1 MKRLRVCVLVGAL
14 AGAVP
19 AAAWPQAVCSAPHS
33 GPVVASG
40 GQVGMLSPGAGWT
53 QFNATHQRTTTL
65 FDHERDSR
73 PLILDGVATTTSVYV
88 SGAVGI
94 LPGLEVW
101 AQVPVHSLRY
111 EDNGGSRDRA
121 GIGDPRFSL
130 RMGSALFGVDAPFV
144 LRAGVKLPGSTFPV
158 DATVVPLTEG
168 QRDWE
173 LSLESWRALAGGR
186 LYVLGWAG
194 YRWREENADAA
205 RRPGDEL
212 FGHVALGGPI
222 GSRLHL
228 DLGAD
233 VLRGASPQQ
242 QGILLRGARRE
253 LVQLQSTLGVD
264 VGPGR
269 LGLSA
274 QVPLRGR
281 NLPASPG
288 FSLGYLLMWGGP

>member
-1 MKRLRVCVLVGAL
+1 MRGTGVCVLVGAL
-14 AGAVP
+14 AGGVP
-19 AAAWPQAVCSAPHS
+19 AAAWSQAVCSAPHS

-40 GQVGMLSPGAGWT
+40 GQVGMLPPGAGWA
-53 QFNATHQRTTTL
+53 QLNAAHQRTTTF

-73 PLILDGVATTTSVYV
+73 PLILDGVATTTSLYV
-88 SGAVGI
+88 SGAVG
-94 LPGLEVW
+94 LVRGLEFW
-101 AQVPVHSLRY
+101 AQVPLHILRY
-111 EDNGGSRDRA
+111 EDNGGSRDRS

-130 RMGSALFGVDAPFV
+130 RMGSALFGADAPFV

-158 DATVVPLTEG
+158 DATVIPLTEG

-173 LSLESWRALAGGR
+173 LSLESWRGLPGSL
-186 LYVLGWAG
+186 LYVLGWVG
-194 YRWREENADAA
+194 YRWREENGDAA

-222 GSRLHL
+222 GSRLHW

-233 VLRGASPQQ
+233 VLRGAPPEQ

-253 LVQLQSTLGVD
+253 LVQLQPTLGLD
-264 VGPGR
+264 AGPGR

-288 FSLGYLLMWGGP
+288 FSLGYLLMWDGP